1 MWNLPAIID
10 DFNRAD
16 ENPISSRN
24 WWAAN
29 GHGGFQLIGSTL
41 CANNWNALVCWD
53 GTMNGATSVGTYNS
67 SQDICVGYKVTSI
80 IGDTPYY
87 WEFGAMFRPS
97 TNPDGFWNA
106 KMYRAIVGRSGGG
119 SNWYCTFQRYDQAIA
134 TAYERPEDKILF
146 GSVAIGDTITFIS
159 KADGTQIAFL
169 NGTEQCRYIDNTSGW
184 IDNNGCVGVY
194 AGFTNNPTNRW
205 EGFDDV
211 YIGTV
216 SESPDYVPYFRV
228 NLAVGTT
235 PASGGRYLYVR
246 HRASG
251 TYTTNYVYGMYSA
264 GTLAQE
270 ATFLSVGSLWTIGTI
285 TIGSTIPNYGSLAV
299 QTRVYVS

>member
-10 DFNRAD
+10 EFARAD
-16 ENPISSRN
+16 ENPMSYTN
-24 WWAAN
+24 GWGACN
-29 GHGGFQLIGSTL
+29 GHQDAQLIGSTIR
-41 CANNWNALVCWD
+41 AVTW
-53 GTMNGATSVGTYNS
+53 NGAVGW
-67 SQDICVGYKVTSI
+67 
-80 IGDTPYY
+80 DTQL
-87 WEFGAMFRPS
+87 
-97 TNPDGFWNA
+97 
-106 KMYRAIVGRSGGG
+106 G
-119 SNWYCTFQRYDQAIA
+119 SLA
-134 TAYERPEDKILF
+134 T
-146 GSVAIGDTITFIS
+146 VAIGAKIGSISGYYNSGQLVIGFCYRTSDTLPNLWNAHYYITSVVRESSTIWYIQYERYNQPTSSATDIGSTYIGSIVEGDILFAVS
-159 KADGTQIAFL
+159 TPDGTQRFFVNGSLVSSMVDTTAGYYNIAGYSFYAL
-169 NGTEQCRYIDNTSGW
+169 EYSAAGYQTSLT
-184 IDNNGCVGVY
+184 D
-194 AGFTNNPTNRW
+194 AR
-205 EGFDDV
+205 
-211 YIGTV
+211 IGTATEV
-216 SESPDYVPYFRV
+216 PDYVPYFRV